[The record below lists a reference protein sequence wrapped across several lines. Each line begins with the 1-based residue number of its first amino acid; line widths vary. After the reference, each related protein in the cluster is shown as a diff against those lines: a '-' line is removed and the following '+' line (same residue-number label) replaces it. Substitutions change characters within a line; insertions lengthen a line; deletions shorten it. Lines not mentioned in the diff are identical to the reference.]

1 MQNPRVPGVSDS
13 LSFFGVTHKVARAK
27 EWYGADIWHGEDAV
41 RQTNRRDEMVVV
53 LSVRDRAER

>member
-13 LSFFGVTHKVARAK
+13 LSFFRVTHKVARAK
-27 EWYGADIWHGEDAV
+27 KWYGADIWHGEDAV